1 MAIQLRSRHDIT
13 IDAFRRVAW
22 NGEELMV
29 DGDTLLAVDEHRAQF
44 LEFLERN
51 PAVPVYGVNI
61 GAGDAAGARLTA
73 TQQAEYLSGL
83 TSATSFGEPLPERV
97 TRGIVLARMASFLG
111 GHAAVTS
118 QLVQH
123 VAGMLGGPLPPVPSE
138 GNGGSGEILA
148 LGHLFASVPG
158 RLRLGLKEP
167 MALINGS
174 PCASALVADTA
185 LRAVGTLELA
195 ERVLALAAD
204 ALQTPHEHF
213 AAALGDLWDDV
224 DEIAALTA
232 LRALLR
238 GADPRRR
245 TTQALVSVRVIPK
258 VLAAAYRAW
267 TGASLVAETSLSS
280 VNDNPI
286 FVPPSSGQPAA
297 VLSNGSFHNQH
308 AIVAID
314 GCTRAAADL
323 CQLAHALVQG
333 IYADRTALPGQDN
346 LGVGTLYM
354 PSSAWAEEARAAAAP
369 AVLPAPAI
377 GQNDVPN
384 PVFTAWNRS
393 VRADRCLH
401 ATLAI
406 LATLAS
412 QSFAVTERHTSP
424 ALQPLLTAIRE
435 ELPPVAGR
443 RNLGPE
449 LEALAA
455 AFADRAQQQSAAPHA
470 ELAAL

>member
-1 MAIQLRSRHDIT
+1 MTVELRDRHDIT
-13 IDAFRRVAW
+13 LEAFRRIAW
-22 NGEELMV
+22 NGEKLIIPEAILRSI
-29 DGDTLLAVDEHRAQF
+29 DANREHF
-44 LEFLERN
+44 LVFLERN
-51 PAVPVYGVNI
+51 PEVHVYGVNI
-61 GAGDAAGARLTA
+61 GAGDAAGTRLTA
-73 TQQAEYLSGL
+73 EQQTEYLSGL
-83 TSATSFGEPLPERV
+83 TSATSFGVPLPERA

-118 QLVQH
+118 RLVQH
-123 VAGMLGGPLPPVPSE
+123 VADMLGGPLPPVPAE
-138 GNGGSGEILA
+138 GNGGSGEIQA
-148 LGHLFASVPG
+148 LGHLFGSVPA
-158 RLRLGLKEP
+158 RLRLEVKEP

-174 PCASALVADTA
+174 PCASALVADV
-185 LRAVGTLELA
+185 AVRCVGAINLA

-204 ALQTPHEHF
+204 ALQAPHEHF
-213 AAALGDLWDDV
+213 AAALDAMWDDV
-224 DEIAALTA
+224 DEIVALATV
-232 LRALLR
+232 RSLLR

-245 TTQALVSVRVIPK
+245 AKQALVSVRVIPK
-258 VLAAAYRAW
+258 VLAAAYRARA
-267 TGASLVAETSLSS
+267 GASLVAGTSLSS

-286 FVPPSSGQPAA
+286 FVPPSPAQPAA

-314 GCTRAAADL
+314 GWTRAAADL

-333 IYADRTALPGQDN
+333 IYGDRTALPGQDN

-354 PSSAWAEEARAAAAP
+354 PSSAWAEEARATATP
-369 AVLPAPAI
+369 SVLPAAAI

-412 QSFAVTERHTSP
+412 QSFAVTERRTSP
-424 ALQPLLTAIRE
+424 ALQPLLTAIRD
-435 ELPPVAGR
+435 ELPPVSR
-443 RNLGPE
+443 RRDLGPE
-449 LEALAA
+449 LDALAT
-455 AFADRAQQQSAAPHA
+455 AFADRANHQSAALCP
-470 ELAAL
+470 ELARP